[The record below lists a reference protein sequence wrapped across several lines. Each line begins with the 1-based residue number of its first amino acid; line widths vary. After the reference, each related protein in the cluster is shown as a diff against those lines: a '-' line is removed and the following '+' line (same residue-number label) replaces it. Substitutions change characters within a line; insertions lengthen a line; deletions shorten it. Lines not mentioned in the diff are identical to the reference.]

1 MLWGM
6 ICPSALLQAG
16 GYSARFH
23 CCLLGRAVA
32 TGSRA
37 QMGLCAI
44 GMPPAP
50 VSVLV
55 HYPVLVSVSLAVGHA
70 VPADLP
76 CSVRTRAR
84 SGGDESVR
92 ASMLIP
98 VAKVVPVHRA
108 PLPHWE
114 HTAFGPLRE
123 SKRRRVRPWRKRTW
137 RNPSRLARDCF
148 CVHPMAVHVCVTCQH
163 LSASTA
169 VPWLPRAATTQ
180 LKASQEMK

>member
-1 MLWGM
+1 M

-23 CCLLGRAVA
+23 CCLLGRAVV

-55 HYPVLVSVSLAVGHA
+55 HYPVLVSVSLAVGRA

-76 CSVRTRAR
+76 CSVKTRAR
-84 SGGDESVR
+84 SGGDESVH

-137 RNPSRLARDCF
+137 RNASRLARDCF
-148 CVHPMAVHVCVTCQH
+148 CVHPMAVHVSVTCQH